1 MIKQS
6 IKMIYLFLVLVTVAL
21 TGCGGKEKENS
32 SMKNEQSDI
41 ITEKLDDDTFDG
53 EIDISELEDDEETT
67 SATQQGNTWEN
78 PQNHA
83 QDNNVELTEHT
94 VTDEAPSQD
103 SSDNNT
109 KQPENDKQEEPSSQE
124 MTKDSEG
131 YYNNVVKP

>member
-53 EIDISELEDDEETT
+53 EIDISELEDDEETP